1 MKNLISVGLGSFDS
15 NDFGGF
21 ELFAH
26 AACLACCLA
35 AWHSATKRSKAPIQV

>member
-26 AACLACCLA
+26 AACLA
-35 AWHSATKRSKAPIQV
+35 AWHSATKPSKAPIQV